1 MTWPRTARRA
11 SAARREPEAAED
23 RAPGRAG
30 TTLWIADAA
39 IIELR
44 TESRWRGTRGPGLR
58 GVLRWAPRREAR
70 AGLRLAVSRR
80 LRLRRDDAKVRTS
93 VPRVLWSGRGA
104 TGASSVTLR
113 RGRECYRGSSI
124 SFGLGSFPSLFDRE
138 ISQCRD
144 LWRKIQD
151 FSSQSEGD
159 LGRRDM
165 RLSEQPRITPRHSR
179 GTRLSETVRATTPDL
194 NRPRDKHVRHGDHPA
209 GRRPPRRPPRLRQE
223 GLQG

>member
-93 VPRVLWSGRGA
+93 RGLWRGA
-104 TGASSVTLR
+104 ARPERTRVTMR
-113 RGRECYRGSSI
+113 RGRGVSGESEHRWVGV
-124 SFGLGSFPSLFDRE
+124 GFPSLFDHE
-138 ISQCRD
+138 IFVATRLWQISEVSVRD
-144 LWRKIQD
+144 LYVRSRI
-151 FSSQSEGD
+151 FSANQSAIFDEGICAFP
-159 LGRRDM
+159 
-165 RLSEQPRITPRHSR
+165 SNR
-179 GTRLSETVRATTPDL
+179 GLRPGTAEVRASP
-194 NRPRDKHVRHGDHPA
+194 
-209 GRRPPRRPPRLRQE
+209 
-223 GLQG
+223 